1 MKKLTFLLILPVLL
15 FFTGIYWYKLNSQPV
30 SRESNFKDFLIT
42 RGSSASQIGNKLQKE
57 GLIKNGI
64 TFKLY
69 VQITGNAGKIQ
80 SGEYRLSADYSLKKI
95 VDELL
100 RGPLGVWVT
109 IPEGL
114 RREEIAYRF
123 VTTLDKEDKN
133 VFIEEFL
140 QASVNQEGYLFP
152 DTYIFLKNAQ
162 ASAIVQKMRATF
174 DKKVGSEILDDI
186 SSGGKSINQ
195 ILTVA
200 SLVERETKGAEEKP
214 IVAGIIYKRLKAGWP
229 LQIDA
234 TLQYAVGGLKCK
246 ETQVQC
252 DWWSP
257 LTKEDLGTNSLYNS
271 YKFIGF
277 PPSPIANPGLLSIK
291 AATYPQESDFWFYL
305 HDTGENIHYA
315 RTIQEHNDNVRKYLK

>member
-174 DKKVGSEILDDI
+174 DKKVGSEILNDI